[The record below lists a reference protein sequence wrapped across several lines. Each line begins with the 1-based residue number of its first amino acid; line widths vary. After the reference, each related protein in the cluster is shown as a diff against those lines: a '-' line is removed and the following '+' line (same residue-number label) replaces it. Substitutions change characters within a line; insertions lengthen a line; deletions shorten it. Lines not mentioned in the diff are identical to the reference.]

1 MRTNAPSLRTAG
13 PTSTVVGVT
22 LSATARFREL
32 MASGPNGFALDE
44 ACLLISAHARPNLDI
59 ARYLNRLD
67 EIAGTVLPPT
77 LDGLLSVLFRNEGYR
92 GNEQDYY
99 DPENSFLDR
108 VIDRRVGIPITL
120 SVLAME
126 VGRRCGV
133 PLWGVGM
140 PGHFLLRD
148 KVDPMV
154 FVDAFN
160 GGRILLAGDCRRMH
174 HAMSQGSP
182 WDDSF
187 LNPTSKIG
195 IVARVLTNLKVV
207 AQNRRDDS
215 MLLWVMRL
223 RQAIPALAEE
233 EQIEFERLS
242 ARFN

>member
-1 MRTNAPSLRTAG
+1 MGN
-13 PTSTVVGVT
+13 
-22 LSATARFREL
+22 
-32 MASGPNGFALDE
+32 GPNGFALDE
-44 ACLLISAHARPNLDI
+44 ACLLISAHARPGLDI
-59 ARYLNRLD
+59 GSYLNRLD

-77 LDGLLSVLFRNEGYR
+77 LDGLLGVLFRDEHFR
-92 GNEQDYY
+92 GNEADYY
-99 DPENSFLDR
+99 DPANSFLDQ

-160 GGRILLAGDCRRMH
+160 GGKILLAGDCRRMH

-187 LNPTSKIG
+187 LNPTSKVG

-207 AQNRRDDS
+207 AQQRRDEA

-223 RQAIPALAEE
+223 RQAIPGLADDERV
-233 EQIEFERLS
+233 EFERLN